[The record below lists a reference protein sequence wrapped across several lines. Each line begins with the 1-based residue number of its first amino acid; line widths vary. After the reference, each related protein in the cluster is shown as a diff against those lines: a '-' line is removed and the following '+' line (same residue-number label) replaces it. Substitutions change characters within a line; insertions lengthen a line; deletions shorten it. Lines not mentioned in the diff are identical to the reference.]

1 MSWQQYVARHR
12 RGRTQAE
19 LADLV
24 DVSQTAVSRWLKGTQ
39 SVDAATAINFARAV
53 GDDPLTAL
61 IEAGYLTH
69 EEAGATPPP
78 AEPDYSRL
86 TNDELLDLVRAR
98 LREDGGGDDRDA
110 APIGAETGR
119 ASAVEYDNGDDEE
132 EEADRPQH
140 SRSGQ

>member
-24 DVSQTAVSRWLKGTQ
+24 EVSQTAVSRWLKGTQ
-39 SVDAATAINFARAV
+39 SVDAAMAIRFARAV
-53 GDDPLTAL
+53 GDDPLRAL
-61 IEAGYLTH
+61 IEAGYLTR
-69 EEAGATPPP
+69 EEAGAAPP

-110 APIGAETGR
+110 APIGTETGR

-132 EEADRPQH
+132 EEADSPQH